1 MTQLIASYELAIGC
15 ECTATL
21 SPICPP
27 LRGHSFTGEPMKK
40 GLLLLSVL
48 ALSACDVNDADVASR
63 NVSKAA
69 DNFESQRRFVFYNG
83 ITGEF
88 MLEITGLCSKDNTS
102 TDRTLGVICKTGP
115 GIYKKHMLGLSDN
128 VTWFMEDL
136 SGTNASVN
144 HYRVTFKPSVIIPD
158 IEVR

>member
-1 MTQLIASYELAIGC
+1 MRKHCNVIPFARPRAGLL
-15 ECTATL
+15 
-21 SPICPP
+21 
-27 LRGHSFTGEPMKK
+27 FTGEKMKK
-40 GLLLLSVL
+40 GLLLLAVL

-69 DNFESQRRFVFYNG
+69 DNFEAQRRFVFYNG

-115 GIYKKHMLGLSDN
+115 GVYKKHMLGLSDN

-158 IEVR
+158 IDIR

>member
-1 MTQLIASYELAIGC
+1 SVIPFARPRAGLL
-15 ECTATL
+15 
-21 SPICPP
+21 
-27 LRGHSFTGEPMKK
+27 FTGDKMKK

-69 DNFESQRRFVFYNG
+69 DNFEAQRRFVFYNG

-115 GIYKKHMLGLSDN
+115 GVYKKHMLGLSDN

-158 IEVR
+158 IDIR

>member
-1 MTQLIASYELAIGC
+1 MRKHCHVIPFARPRAGLL
-15 ECTATL
+15 
-21 SPICPP
+21 
-27 LRGHSFTGEPMKK
+27 FTGDKMKK
-40 GLLLLSVL
+40 GLLLLAVL

-69 DNFESQRRFVFYNG
+69 DNFEAQRRFVFYNG

-115 GIYKKHMLGLSDN
+115 GVYKKHMLGLSDN

-158 IEVR
+158 IDIR

>member
-1 MTQLIASYELAIGC
+1 MRKHCSVIPFARPRAGLL
-15 ECTATL
+15 
-21 SPICPP
+21 
-27 LRGHSFTGEPMKK
+27 FTGDKMKK
-40 GLLLLSVL
+40 GLLLLAVL

-69 DNFESQRRFVFYNG
+69 DNFEAQRRFVFYNG

-115 GIYKKHMLGLSDN
+115 GVYKKHMLGLSDN

-158 IEVR
+158 IDIR

>member
-1 MTQLIASYELAIGC
+1 VRKHCSVIPFARPGAGLL
-15 ECTATL
+15 
-21 SPICPP
+21 
-27 LRGHSFTGEPMKK
+27 FTGDKMKK
-40 GLLLLSVL
+40 GLLLLAVL

-69 DNFESQRRFVFYNG
+69 DNFEAQRRFVFYNG

-115 GIYKKHMLGLSDN
+115 GVYKKHMLGLSDN

-158 IEVR
+158 IDIR

>member
-1 MTQLIASYELAIGC
+1 MRKHCHVIPFARPRAGLL
-15 ECTATL
+15 
-21 SPICPP
+21 
-27 LRGHSFTGEPMKK
+27 FTGDKMKK
-40 GLLLLSVL
+40 GLLLLAVL

-69 DNFESQRRFVFYNG
+69 DNFEAQRRFVFYNG

-115 GIYKKHMLGLSDN
+115 GVYKKHMLGLSDN

-136 SGTNASVN
+136 SGTNASLN
-144 HYRVTFKPSVIIPD
+144 HYRVTFKHSVIIPD
-158 IEVR
+158 IDIR

>member
-1 MTQLIASYELAIGC
+1 MAGELPERNQSLAIAGFLLI
-15 ECTATL
+15 E
-21 SPICPP
+21 
-27 LRGHSFTGEPMKK
+27 GQMVKK
-40 GLLLLSVL
+40 LMLMMVVMLL
-48 ALSACDVNDADVASR
+48 AACDVNDADVASR

-69 DNFESQRRFVFYNG
+69 DNFEAQRRFVFYNG

-115 GIYKKHMLGLSDN
+115 STFKKHMLGLSDN

-144 HYRVTFKPSVIIPD
+144 QYRVTFKPSVIIPD
-158 IEVR
+158 IDIR